1 MSLASEPVAERQ
13 PSALSRAW
21 SGNPGRLLRVLLA
34 ILPLVWLSRRLDW
47 AEVFARARD
56 VGPGALVASLLC
68 LFASTFVGCIRWRI
82 MLRAYGAQR
91 TPTLGAL
98 MRHNM
103 VGAYFNVLPSGVAGD
118 AVRGHRVRAY
128 VDDLATSYTV
138 LFVERLAGL
147 VGLCLIAAGAIAFG
161 EGLPHDAVTVSLELG
176 LVGAMGLA
184 LVALLIPYAMRRVP
198 ALAGFVSRLPIAG
211 AVLAKIPPARSL
223 HGPLTAVALSTL
235 TQGFVVMAIA
245 VLIRRLASHL
255 TLTVCARIVP
265 AIILVTYI
273 PLTPGGLGQREAA
286 FVTLFGRAGV
296 APATAVISSLLYMG
310 VTMVF
315 TAIGGIVLLGER
327 WMIGRGTYPHD
338 PPAAEG

>member
-1 MSLASEPVAERQ
+1 MSVASDPVDERP
-13 PSALSRAW
+13 PSALARAW
-21 SGNPGRLLRVLLA
+21 SGNPGRLLRVALA

-47 AEVFARARD
+47 AEVAARAHD
-56 VGPGALVASLLC
+56 VGVGALAVSLLC
-68 LFASTFVGCIRWRI
+68 LFGSTLVGCVRWRI

-91 TPTLGAL
+91 TPTIGAL

-147 VGLCLIAAGAIAFG
+147 VGLCLIAAGAIVFG
-161 EGLPHDAVTVSLELG
+161 VGLPHDAVTVSLELG
-176 LVGAMGLA
+176 LVGAMGLS
-184 LVALLIPYAMRRVP
+184 LVVLLLPFAMRRVP
-198 ALAGFVSRLPIAG
+198 ALGAFMKKVPVAG
-211 AVLAKIPPARSL
+211 AVLAKIPPARSMR
-223 HGPLTAVALSTL
+223 GPLAAVALSTL
-235 TQGFVVMAIA
+235 TQGFVVMAIS
-245 VLIRRLASHL
+245 VLIRRLAPHL
-255 TLTVCARIVP
+255 TLMVCARIVP

-286 FVTLFGRAGV
+286 FVTLFGRANV
-296 APATAVISSLLYMG
+296 PPATAVVASLLFMG
-310 VTMVF
+310 VTLVF

-338 PPAAEG
+338 PR